1 MFTSTDSIQEL
12 GLENIVYCLIWNQ
25 FVNISAR
32 TYHNY
37 WNSDSSCISMGFNL
51 LLDFRIYN
59 LSHANFCFFSEIP
72 LFIVLNS
79 FFCCLVS
86 DMSAGK
92 ILKALL

>member
-59 LSHANFCFFSEIP
+59 EIMQI
-72 LFIVLNS
+72 FVS
-79 FFCCLVS
+79 FQKFLY
-86 DMSAGK
+86 
-92 ILKALL
+92 L